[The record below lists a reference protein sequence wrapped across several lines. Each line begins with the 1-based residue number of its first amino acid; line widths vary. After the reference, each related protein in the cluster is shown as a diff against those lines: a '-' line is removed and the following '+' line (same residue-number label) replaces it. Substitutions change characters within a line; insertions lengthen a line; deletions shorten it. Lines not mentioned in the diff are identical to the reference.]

1 MYVLAQLI
9 HHCLFSLSHTQLSGM
24 GLNFKYPPLA
34 KGFMMDG
41 CHTVFPFLSLIYIFF
56 LCAMISCILIT
67 RTICLAMMQIYTSL
81 NLVP

>member
-41 CHTVFPFLSLIYIFF
+41 CHTVFSLSIPNIYIFF
-56 LCAMISCILIT
+56 FV
-67 RTICLAMMQIYTSL
+67 Q
-81 NLVP
+81 